1 MLSRD
6 EPEEMEL
13 IVVDDR
19 RDEED
24 LVEDRLVGWSAG
36 HAEEVQVRLAQDGAT
51 YLWGDNA
58 EAA

>member
-6 EPEEMEL
+6 KPEEMEL
-13 IVVDDR
+13 IVVNDR

-36 HAEEVQVRLAQDGAT
+36 HAEEVQV
-51 YLWGDNA
+51 
-58 EAA
+58 